1 MKSSVAKLKLLELF
15 CSMQQFIVS
24 ARKYRPTTFSDVV
37 GQKHVAET
45 LMHEITGNKLAQAFL
60 FTGPRGVGKTTCARI
75 LAKVINTQS
84 ENADPN
90 QDFAFNIFELDAA
103 SNNSVEDIR
112 HLIDQVR
119 IPPQV
124 GKYKVYIIDEVHML
138 SAAAFNAFL
147 KTLEEPPSYAI
158 FILATT
164 EKHKILP
171 TILSRCQVFNFNRIE
186 ASDMV
191 EHLKMIAKNENIVA
205 SEDALHLVAR
215 KADGGLRD
223 ALSLF
228 DQLVSFSQGEVTY
241 EKAVEI
247 LNILDVDTFFG
258 VTDKLIKQNIAE
270 ALLIFDDIL
279 NQGFDGSL
287 FVSGMA
293 QHYRNLMVCKDESTL
308 KLLDVS
314 QAFKMKY
321 LEQAKQLDLGFII
334 NALNLTNETDEK
346 YKFSRNPRLLIEL
359 MLIKLAHLS
368 QFIAE
373 IPTLEDIKKKLA
385 NPTLQPAS
393 ATTAGTPVNVVKDR
407 AVPTIKEHVEEKLS
421 STRLGKLDRNSFKQK
436 KLEKDNEKASENAD
450 NHTAALVETVI
461 EYNDGPI
468 PTLNQMMSEFSATQ
482 SSRVGGLI
490 KSVLYALDG
499 SQVVVTVSSKAQEL
513 AMEDIRIPLLHF
525 LLKKSR
531 NTINNVITVLGEV
544 EETEKR
550 PYTDKEKLDY
560 FLKKHSE
567 LNEVIEK
574 LHLRLL

>member
-1 MKSSVAKLKLLELF
+1 
-15 CSMQQFIVS
+15 MQQFIVS

>member
-1 MKSSVAKLKLLELF
+1 
-15 CSMQQFIVS
+15 MQQFIVS

-513 AMEDIRIPLLHF
+513 AMEDIRIPLLQF

>member
-1 MKSSVAKLKLLELF
+1 
-15 CSMQQFIVS
+15 MQQFIVS
-24 ARKYRPTTFSDVV
+24 ARKYRPSTFADVV

-75 LAKVINTQS
+75 LAKVINIQG
-84 ENADPN
+84 ENVDPT

-103 SNNSVEDIR
+103 SNNSVDDIR

-138 SAAAFNAFL
+138 STAAFNAFL

-191 EHLKMIAKNENIVA
+191 EHLKMIAKNENIQA
-205 SEDALHLVAR
+205 SDDALHLIAR

-228 DQLVSFSQGEVTY
+228 DQLVSFSRGEVTY

-247 LNILDVDTFFG
+247 LNILDIDTFFNI
-258 VTDKLIKQNIAE
+258 TENLINQNIAE
-270 ALLIFDDIL
+270 ALLIFDNVL

-293 QHYRNLMVCKDESTL
+293 QHFRNLMVCKDESTL
-308 KLLDVS
+308 RLLDVS
-314 QAFKMKY
+314 QAFKVKY
-321 LEQAKQLDLGFII
+321 LEQAKMLDLGLII

-359 MLIKLAHLS
+359 MLIKLAHLA
-368 QFIAE
+368 QFISE

-385 NPTLQPAS
+385 NPTFSNPQQA
-393 ATTAGTPVNVVKDR
+393 PVNAAVVKDR
-407 AVPTIKEHVEEKLS
+407 AVPTIKEHIEEKVTA
-421 STRLGKLDRNSFKQK
+421 TRLGKLDRNTFKQK
-436 KLEKDNEKASENAD
+436 KLERENGSQTESNSENQGQEIQSIA
-450 NHTAALVETVI
+450 EVI
-461 EYNDGPI
+461 IESNEPI
-468 PTLNQMMSEFSATQ
+468 PSLQKMMEEFSLSQ
-482 SSRVGGLI
+482 SSRVSGLI
-490 KSVLYALDG
+490 KSILFHLEG
-499 SQVVVTVSSKAQEL
+499 QQVVFTVSSKAQEL
-513 AMEDIRIPLLHF
+513 AMEDIRIPMLQF
-525 LLKKSR
+525 LLKRSR
-531 NTINNVITVLGEV
+531 NTINNVITVLGAV

-550 PYTDKEKLDY
+550 PYTDKEKLDF
-560 FLKKHSE
+560 FLKKHKDLST
-567 LNEVIEK
+567 VIEK
-574 LHLRLL
+574 LHLRLI

>member
-1 MKSSVAKLKLLELF
+1 
-15 CSMQQFIVS
+15 MQQFIVS

-84 ENADPN
+84 ENTDPN

-247 LNILDVDTFFG
+247 LNILDIDTFFG
-258 VTDKLIKQNIAE
+258 VTEKLIKQNIAE

-293 QHYRNLMVCKDESTL
+293 QHYRNLMVCKDETTL
-308 KLLDVS
+308 RLLDVS
-314 QAFKMKY
+314 QAFKLKY

-385 NPTLQPAS
+385 NPTFQTSAS
-393 ATTAGTPVNVVKDR
+393 TNAGTPANVVKER
-407 AVPTIKEHVEEKLS
+407 AVPTIKEHVEEKLT

-436 KLEKDNEKASENAD
+436 KLEKETEKASESTDSVQNA
-450 NHTAALVETVI
+450 TVETIVEI
-461 EYNDGPI
+461 DNGPI

-482 SSRVGGLI
+482 SSRVSGLI
-490 KSVLYALDG
+490 KSVLYAQDG

-513 AMEDIRIPLLHF
+513 AMEDIRIPLLQF
-525 LLKKSR
+525 LLRRSR

-567 LNEVIEK
+567 LSDVIEK